1 MSGGEGAGGDGF
13 NELLGVELLDSGED
27 WARARV
33 AVGDHLLQPY
43 GVVHGGVYA
52 SLAET
57 VCSAATHEAVSADGM
72 VALGQSNHTTF
83 LRPITEGHLNADAR
97 ARHRGRT
104 SWVWEVEIT
113 DDRERLCALVRM
125 TVAVRPRPSPE
136 SGS

>member
-1 MSGGEGAGGDGF
+1 MTAGEGGLGGF

-33 AVGDHLLQPY
+33 AAGDHLMQPY

-57 VCSAATHEAVSADGM
+57 VCSAATHEGVSADGM

-83 LRPITEGHLNADAR
+83 LRPITEGHLNAEAR

-125 TVAVRPRPSPE
+125 TVAVRPSP
-136 SGS
+136 